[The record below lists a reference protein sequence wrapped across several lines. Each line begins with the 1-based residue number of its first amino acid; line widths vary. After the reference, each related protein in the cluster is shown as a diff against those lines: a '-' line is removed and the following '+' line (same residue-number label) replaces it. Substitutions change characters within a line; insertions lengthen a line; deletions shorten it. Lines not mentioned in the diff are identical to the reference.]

1 MRALV
6 GIWRTPRGSIRVDGA
21 KLDQWDPTFLGQHVG
36 YVSQDVDLFDG
47 SVAENISR
55 MASNPDS
62 EAVIKAARAAG
73 ALQMILKMPA
83 GYDTQIGSGGAAL
96 SGGQRQR
103 VALARAL
110 YGDPFLLVL
119 DEAASNLDN
128 DGEAALTNA
137 ILAAKARGAIVITVA
152 HRLVRLQL
160 AKKSCC

>member
-1 MRALV
+1 
-6 GIWRTPRGSIRVDGA
+6 
-21 KLDQWDPTFLGQHVG
+21 
-36 YVSQDVDLFDG
+36 
-47 SVAENISR
+47 
-55 MASNPDS
+55 
-62 EAVIKAARAAG
+62 
-73 ALQMILKMPA
+73 MPA

-152 HRLVRLQL
+152 HRLLRLQL
-160 AKKSCC
+160 AKRSCC